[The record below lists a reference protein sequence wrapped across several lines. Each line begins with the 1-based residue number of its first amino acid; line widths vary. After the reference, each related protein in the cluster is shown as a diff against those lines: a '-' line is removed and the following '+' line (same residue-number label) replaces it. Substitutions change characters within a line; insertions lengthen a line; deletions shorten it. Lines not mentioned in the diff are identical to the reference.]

1 MFEAKKIVTT
11 LVKIIIGVLSLGIIY
26 YKLKAD
32 FTADKIAILYSILF
46 TVKGVVCII
55 LCLLLIPINWGI
67 ESYKWKI
74 ITQPVEE
81 ISFKTAMQSVYSGV
95 CLGNLAPGRATEF
108 IAKIYFFKIENR
120 SQIAVLHFVGGMFQL
135 AISIV
140 FGLVAL
146 FFKFKNFNADNV
158 WIAYLVSVLAV
169 VVFGFFVLC
178 LFKLPKILA
187 FVYKKISKQK
197 NINSGFNYVFT
208 KSQLFKLIAF
218 STIRYFVFSVQLFL
232 LLFLFYQGPFS
243 LQIVFGI
250 WLYFLIVSIVPMISF
265 IEAAIRAA
273 VALIVFKD
281 CGISNAA
288 LALAS
293 ILIWIL
299 NIVVPSIAGYF
310 ILIKQNFN
318 FKISKQKK

>member
-26 YKLKAD
+26 CKLKAD

-108 IAKIYFFKIENR
+108 IAKIYFFNIENR

-140 FGLVAL
+140 FGLIAL

-218 STIRYFVFSVQLFL
+218 STLRYFVFSVQLFL
-232 LLFLFYQGPFS
+232 LLFLFYKGPFS

-265 IEAAIRAA
+265 VEAAIRAA

-299 NIVVPSIAGYF
+299 NIVLPSIAGYF

-318 FKISKQKK
+318 FKISKEKK